1 MLKRVGRL
9 MKMKGYSV
17 LLTFAIAFLLS
28 GMVIIVK
35 AQPYY
40 DAYFTSILVT
50 DGNGSSDL
58 LYGGTA
64 KVYDGQLI
72 SINTTAYNSRCGVF
86 GANLYVKLYV
96 SGVLVATTDEAYIL
110 KGTSMGNRFYDYEF
124 GAKIVNYKVELW
136 WDSSGTHYL
145 EDERTFSIQIVKLSV
160 TDWSPA
166 SLSIEKGKTTTSTWF
181 ISFKNGGNDMMYGAS
196 ISIVDSGGLQIS
208 PSSNSLGNIASQGT
222 KSTSFSVVAPNT
234 LSTGYKTVSFQIGYN
249 DFEGNSHIESKTG
262 YVTVNKLGTS
272 ITVTLTPS
280 SVKKD
285 ASLTITARLLD
296 GNGNPIPSQVIAFS
310 IGTTS
315 LGSANTDSSGN
326 AVKAYTANVNAGTY
340 VVNASYAGSADYGS
354 SSGTSNLIVNPF
366 TTTLTIDVP
375 SATQGQSVTL
385 KATLIDENGNPVQ
398 GMSIQFQ
405 MYDGTSWTNMS
416 SANTDS
422 NGVASISYI
431 PSNTGS
437 FQVKAI
443 FAGAINYASSQST
456 SANLNVGMNY
466 TPYYVGG
473 GIIVLIVLG
482 AIGYWIFRTRRKTIP
497 QK

>member
-1 MLKRVGRL
+1 
-9 MKMKGYSV
+9 
-17 LLTFAIAFLLS
+17 
-28 GMVIIVK
+28 
-35 AQPYY
+35 
-40 DAYFTSILVT
+40 
-50 DGNGSSDL
+50 
-58 LYGGTA
+58 
-64 KVYDGQLI
+64 
-72 SINTTAYNSRCGVF
+72 
-86 GANLYVKLYV
+86 
-96 SGVLVATTDEAYIL
+96 
-110 KGTSMGNRFYDYEF
+110 
-124 GAKIVNYKVELW
+124 
-136 WDSSGTHYL
+136 
-145 EDERTFSIQIVKLSV
+145 
-160 TDWSPA
+160 
-166 SLSIEKGKTTTSTWF
+166 
-181 ISFKNGGNDMMYGAS
+181 
-196 ISIVDSGGLQIS
+196 
-208 PSSNSLGNIASQGT
+208 
-222 KSTSFSVVAPNT
+222 
-234 LSTGYKTVSFQIGYN
+234 
-249 DFEGNSHIESKTG
+249 
-262 YVTVNKLGTS
+262 
-272 ITVTLTPS
+272 
-280 SVKKD
+280 
-285 ASLTITARLLD
+285 
-296 GNGNPIPSQVIAFS
+296 
-310 IGTTS
+310 
-315 LGSANTDSSGN
+315 
-326 AVKAYTANVNAGTY
+326 VKAYTANVNAGTY

-422 NGVASISYI
+422 NGVASISYT
-431 PSNTGS
+431 PSSTGS